1 VGEGRQA
8 ANDYESVAVKNG
20 VYNQGM
26 FMKRAALASV
36 LMLTLATAAFADV
49 TIKQNA
55 SGKGMGMQQNMVTTS
70 YIKGLKMRSD
80 TVLGDTTRTM
90 IFDVDS
96 QKIYMFDSNKKEADV
111 FDMQAFGGDMS
122 KVVDVNQTKAS
133 FKANGQTKQIAGKTA
148 TGYDMSISM
157 PATLGDAKN
166 GMKMDVNL
174 SGPIWIV
181 KGAPGSADFSR
192 FYKGAVEKGFIFMDP
207 RAAKGAPGQ
216 AKAMAE
222 MYRQVAETGGVPYET
237 EMNIKMGGEGPMA
250 AMMAKMGGMSMTS
263 TVESI
268 ETGALADTMF
278 APPAGYKLNP
288 RK

>member
-1 VGEGRQA
+1 MTPHGLHRGARH
-8 ANDYESVAVKNG
+8 
-20 VYNQGM
+20 YNWGM
-26 FMKRAALASV
+26 FMKRAVLTAAVALAF
-36 LMLTLATAAFADV
+36 ATAASADV
-49 TIKQNA
+49 TIKQNV
-55 SGKGMGMQQNMVTTS
+55 SGKGMGMQQGMVTTS

-80 TVLGDTTRTM
+80 TLLGDTTRTM
-90 IFDVDS
+90 VFDVEN
-96 QKIYMFDSNKKEADV
+96 QKMYMFDSKKKEADV
-111 FDMQAFGGDMS
+111 FDMQAFGGDIS
-122 KVVDVNQTKAS
+122 KSVDVSQTKAS
-133 FKANGQTKQIAGKTA
+133 FKPTGQTKQIAGKSA
-148 TGYDMSISM
+148 TGYEIAILM
-157 PATLGDAKN
+157 PAMIGGEK
-166 GMKMDVNL
+166 GMKVDVNL

-222 MYRQVAETGGVPYET
+222 MYRQVADVGGVPYET
-237 EMNIKMGGEGPMA
+237 EMNVKMGGDGPMA

-268 ETGALADTMF
+268 ETAALADALF
-278 APPAGYKLNP
+278 APPAEYKLNQ